1 MIEITSTANPLI
13 KEIRKLN
20 NRKERTET
28 GLAYIEGLRIVIE
41 AFEQKLEID
50 TLITC
55 PPLLISEAGRKM
67 AAEFTAMAGGRII
80 EVSEPVFRYL
90 SGKDGPQGLAAVIKQ
105 KWSLLSEINLT
116 TTRTIVAL
124 DQVADPGNLGTILRT
139 ADASGVSAIIL
150 LDNCTDPY
158 DPSSIRASMGAL
170 FDLPLIK
177 CSLDEFIS
185 WKTANKIYVTGA
197 AGSST
202 TSYHFAVY
210 PRPMVLLMGSER
222 HGLAQSHLDI
232 CDQVVSIPMQGRSD
246 SLNLAM
252 ATGIILYEILNH
264 QRDTTYE
271 KGRPA

>member
-1 MIEITSTANPLI
+1 M
-13 KEIRKLN
+13 
-20 NRKERTET
+20 NR
-28 GLAYIEGLRIVIE
+28 
-41 AFEQKLEID
+41 FSD
-50 TLITC
+50 
-55 PPLLISEAGRKM
+55 
-67 AAEFTAMAGGRII
+67 
-80 EVSEPVFRYL
+80 YL

-105 KWSLLSEINLT
+105 KWSTLSEINLKT
-116 TTRTIVAL
+116 PRTIIAL
-124 DQVADPGNLGTILRT
+124 DQIADPGNLGTIIRT

-170 FDLPLIK
+170 FNLPLIK
-177 CSLDEFIS
+177 CSLDEFIL
-185 WKTANKIYVTGA
+185 WKTDEQDLGDMERPVEQQRVII
-197 AGSST
+197 
-202 TSYHFAVY
+202 FAVY
-210 PRPMVLLMGSER
+210 PTSDGFIDGQRTTWIIRR
-222 HGLAQSHLDI
+222 HLEI

>member
-1 MIEITSTANPLI
+1 MIEITSTSNPRI

-20 NRKERTET
+20 NRKERSES

-41 AFEQKLEID
+41 AFEQNIEID

-55 PPLLISEAGRKM
+55 PSLLISEAGNKM
-67 AAEFTAMAGGRII
+67 VTDFASSAGDRII
-80 EVSEPVFRYL
+80 EVNEPVFRQL
-90 SGKDGPQGLAAVIKQ
+90 SGKDGPQGLAAVIRQ
-105 KWSLLSEINLT
+105 KWSNLAELDLKT
-116 TTRTIVAL
+116 IRTIVAL

-150 LDNCTDPY
+150 LDNTTDPY
-158 DPSSIRASMGAL
+158 DPASIRASMGAL

-177 CSLDEFIS
+177 CSLDEFIT
-185 WKTANKIYVTGA
+185 WKTENKLYVTGA
-197 AGSST
+197 AGSSK
-202 TSYHFAVY
+202 TSYHFAHY

-222 HGLAQSHLDI
+222 HGLTQSHLDV

-271 KGRPA
+271 KGKPG

>member
-1 MIEITSTANPLI
+1 MIEITSTGNPRI
-13 KEIRKLN
+13 KDIRKLN
-20 NRKERTET
+20 SRKERSES

-41 AFEQKLEID
+41 AIEQNVDID

-55 PPLLISEAGRKM
+55 PALLVSESGRNAVKEFAQRAGDK
-67 AAEFTAMAGGRII
+67 IL
-80 EVSEPVFRYL
+80 EVSEPVFRHL
-90 SGKDGPQGLAAVIKQ
+90 SGKDGPQGLAAVIRQ
-105 KWSLLSEINLT
+105 KWASLAEIDLT
-116 TTRTIVAL
+116 STKTIVAL

-177 CSLDEFIS
+177 CSLDEFIT
-185 WKTANKIYVTGA
+185 WKKSTGIYVIGA
-197 AGSST
+197 AGLAKT
-202 TSYHFAVY
+202 DYHSAHY
-210 PRPMVLLMGSER
+210 PIPMVLLMGSER
-222 HGLAQSHLDI
+222 HGLTQDHLEI
-232 CDQVVSIPMQGRSD
+232 CDLLVSIPMEGHSD

-264 QRDTTYE
+264 QRDTANG
-271 KGRPA
+271 KG

>member
-1 MIEITSTANPLI
+1 MIEITSTSNPRI

-20 NRKERTET
+20 NRKERAET

-41 AFEQKLEID
+41 AFEQNVEID

-55 PPLLISEAGRKM
+55 PSLLISEAGNKM
-67 AAEFTAMAGGRII
+67 VTDFASSAGDRII
-80 EVSEPVFRYL
+80 EVNEPVFRHL
-90 SGKDGPQGLAAVIKQ
+90 SGKDGPQGLAAVIRQ
-105 KWSLLSEINLT
+105 KWSNLT
-116 TTRTIVAL
+116 ALDLKTIRTIVAL

-150 LDNCTDPY
+150 LDNTTDPY
-158 DPSSIRASMGAL
+158 DPASIRASIGAL

-177 CSLDEFIS
+177 CSLDEFIT
-185 WKTANKIYVTGA
+185 WKTENKLYVTGA
-197 AGSST
+197 AGLSK
-202 TSYHFAVY
+202 TSYHFAHY

-222 HGLAQSHLDI
+222 HGLTQSHLDV

-271 KGRPA
+271 KGKPG